1 MTAPKIYLTRK
12 IPGVRRQKTEYEEQI
27 DGCIPE
33 AADAANIR
41 LKTYERR
48 NKKATND
55 ERKKK
60 LTLYFLE
67 EMKRIAHERGFRRSR
82 IAETRVLFKCFS
94 KAMRKTRKAKIRR
107 RLRLAA

>member
-55 ERKKK
+55 ERKKM
-60 LTLYFLE
+60 LTLYFLA

-82 IAETRVLFKCFS
+82 TAETRVLFKCFPS
-94 KAMRKTRKAKIRR
+94 PRGKRERRKSGGG
-107 RLRLAA
+107 